1 MSEDVT
7 TMSSAKTFVD
17 HLGYMGTYES
27 MADIL
32 VAFRPVMHAMAAAAG
47 PGCEVV
53 LHDLSAPE
61 PDLSHT
67 IAAIENGHV
76 TGRGI
81 GGPSTSLGVGVIH
94 NQSADHNAFGYRGI
108 TSDGRQLRCSSVYF
122 RNSAGRI
129 IAALCVNVDVS
140 AIHQARAILDG
151 LLPQDPS
158 SPPEQPNEFF
168 GRDLVSVMDV
178 MIAEAIREVG
188 KPVDQ
193 MSRDDRIVVLTKLDQ
208 QGVLQM
214 RKGVERIAA
223 RLDISRVTA
232 YSYLDEARS
241 QTPDIAGLDTGD
253 RA

>member
-1 MSEDVT
+1 MSEDVMT
-7 TMSSAKTFVD
+7 TTSVAQPGTD
-17 HLGYMGTYES
+17 HLAHMGTYES

-32 VAFRPVMHAMAAAAG
+32 LAFRPVMHAMAAAVG

-61 PDLSHT
+61 PDLGHT

-76 TGRGI
+76 TGREV
-81 GGPSTSLGVGVIH
+81 GGPSTSLGVGVLH

-108 TSDGRQLRCSSVYF
+108 TGDGRQLRCSSVYF

-129 IAALCVNVDVS
+129 IAALCMNVDVS
-140 AIHQARAILDG
+140 AIHQARALLDG
-151 LLPQDPS
+151 LLPEDSAS
-158 SPPEQPNEFF
+158 SPEQPNEFF
-168 GRDLVSVMDV
+168 GRDLVAVMDV
-178 MIAEAIREVG
+178 MVAEAIREIG

-193 MSRDDRIVVLTKLDQ
+193 MSRDDRIAVLTKLDQ

-223 RLDISRVTA
+223 RLEISRVTA
-232 YSYLDEARS
+232 YAYLDEARS
-241 QTPDIAGLDTGD
+241 QASDLPGVDAAD
-253 RA
+253 R